1 MTPGSVLERTSQ
13 FFATLRARVNRS
25 MLAREGREREM
36 TEIDKYAGERRER
49 QIAHLREMI
58 KLRQICWREER

>member
-25 MLAREGREREM
+25 MLAREGGEREM
-36 TEIDKYAGERRER
+36 TEIDKYAGERRET
-49 QIAHLREMI
+49 H
-58 KLRQICWREER
+58 